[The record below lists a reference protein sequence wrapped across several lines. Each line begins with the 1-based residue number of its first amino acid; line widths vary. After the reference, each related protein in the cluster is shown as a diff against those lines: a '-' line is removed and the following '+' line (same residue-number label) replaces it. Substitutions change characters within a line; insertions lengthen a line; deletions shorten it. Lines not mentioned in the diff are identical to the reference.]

1 MKNYYYPK
9 LIFTRCLFSDFNHG
23 RNYGDSVSN
32 SEKEKSSY
40 ESSDDENIDEFLP
53 LNKRT
58 YGSFDQ
64 TTLPYEKLPRF
75 SDEIENDSEQLDL
88 AINALVKSVV
98 ASGKRQNL
106 NF

>member
-1 MKNYYYPK
+1 MCEKKIWRTYD
-9 LIFTRCLFSDFNHG
+9 LFDLNKK
-23 RNYGDSVSN
+23 YLA
-32 SEKEKSSY
+32 
-40 ESSDDENIDEFLP
+40 DENIDEFLP

-64 TTLPYEKLPRF
+64 TTLPYEKLPQF
-75 SDEIENDSEQLDL
+75 SDQIENDSEQLDL

-106 NF
+106 NFWILNF